1 MFVYEILLNWSKLQ
15 KLQEVWFVLWSHVK
29 ALSNFSFVFSFPFFV
44 TLLVEFQSQ
53 VKKEVERRRSICLL
67 LFEVM
72 AKKDSDRSL
81 TKLQQKNGTVTD
93 SDLKIPN
100 SKNNKLNHKRKK

>member
-1 MFVYEILLNWSKLQ
+1 
-15 KLQEVWFVLWSHVK
+15 
-29 ALSNFSFVFSFPFFV
+29 
-44 TLLVEFQSQ
+44 
-53 VKKEVERRRSICLL
+53 
-67 LFEVM
+67 M

-100 SKNNKLNHKRKK
+100 SKNNKLNHKRKKNNLNGKEIIFNTLWKLSKKFLII